1 MEDETLME
9 QLIKICVEEQKELY
23 DEDGESY
30 TEDDVRLCVY
40 ENLRDNLKY
49 LMSDVAYG

>member
-1 MEDETLME
+1 MED
-9 QLIKICVEEQKELY
+9 LIKKAIEEQKELW
-23 DEDGESY
+23 DGDGESY

-49 LMSDVAYG
+49 YMSDVAYG

>member
-1 MEDETLME
+1 MED
-9 QLIKICVEEQKELY
+9 LIKKAIKKKKELW
-23 DEDGESY
+23 DEDGDSY

-49 LMSDVAYG
+49 YMSDVAYG